1 MYLNINKDT
10 SVASSYSVNLKNFY
24 FKERNVYQKSIRR
37 RVLDTF
43 EFKQLLLARTSRRT
57 LVRVNFTRDDIK
69 SDIKFSDAYRVFP
82 LGVTRMARSNSAL
95 KRANEFLLISKTRR
109 EEARRVS
116 LMRFGNCR
124 FHMLASR
131 LHFVVT
137 H

>member
-82 LGVTRMARSNSAL
+82 LGVTRMARSNSGHQA
-95 KRANEFLLISKTRR
+95 SKERM
-109 EEARRVS
+109 S
-116 LMRFGNCR
+116 FY
-124 FHMLASR
+124 
-131 LHFVVT
+131 
-137 H
+137 